1 LTNLSCPGLET
12 QEGCHLRDLDLPL
25 YSRGT
30 FARVTIKITK
40 GVRRRLAANER
51 DLTGNEEC
59 LGTAVSLSMGVSAN
73 FGGFNYP
80 SFFSRGSNQ
89 QVVDPVD
96 APTFKPNGAETTC
109 KSVETNLA
117 MTMKS
122 VALRFAVLA
131 IVVTAAWG
139 S

>member
-1 LTNLSCPGLET
+1 MG
-12 QEGCHLRDLDLPL
+12 

-89 QVVDPVD
+89 QVVDPVE
-96 APTFKPNGAETTC
+96 APAVKPNGPQTACKASETD
-109 KSVETNLA
+109 VA
-117 MTMKS
+117 MTAKP
-122 VALRFAVLA
+122 VA
-131 IVVTAAWG
+131 I
-139 S
+139 

>member
-1 LTNLSCPGLET
+1 MG
-12 QEGCHLRDLDLPL
+12 DLPL

-51 DLTGNEEC
+51 GLTGNEEC
-59 LGTAVSLSMGVSAN
+59 LGTAVSLSMGVNAN
-73 FGGFNYP
+73 FSGFHYP

-96 APTFKPNGAETTC
+96 APPVKPNGPETTC
-109 KSVETNLA
+109 KPVETNLA
-117 MTMKS
+117 MTLKS
-122 VALRFAVLA
+122 VALRSVVA
-131 IVVTAAWG
+131 VVTFVVVTTVWG
-139 S
+139 SR

>member
-1 LTNLSCPGLET
+1 MG
-12 QEGCHLRDLDLPL
+12 

-59 LGTAVSLSMGVSAN
+59 LGTAVSLSLGVSTS

-89 QVVDPVD
+89 QVVDPV
-96 APTFKPNGAETTC
+96 ASPAVKPNGPETTC
-109 KSVETNLA
+109 KPVETNLA

-122 VALRFAVLA
+122 VALRSIVVIAV
-131 IVVTAAWG
+131 VVTAVWV